1 MNLRSKPADDS
12 ELVTRPKVVP
22 MPDFGVCVFES
33 RHAPGF
39 LAPELL
45 DEFSKFLLIISGHAR
60 WDGGGRMYLVGPN
73 SLVHVPRG
81 MTHRQEDIA
90 SDPVTLFAIHYRP
103 QVLVSSLS
111 KTLTARGFA
120 HWNLSG
126 SDFPLA
132 RYFRADFREMLFEQD
147 TQRDGWETVMIS
159 CLGYLAVR
167 ALRLTERPG
176 NTLAPAFEKESTGAE
191 RVATYV
197 RRLQSTFYSQKTLED
212 ATQATGLSRRQFTE
226 LFRKI
231 TNQSWKQ
238 YIQELRLVHAREL
251 LSETDKSVVAVSF
264 ESGFEDLSHFHRVF
278 KQAFHLSPMAF
289 RKQQH
294 NSSQQAAR
302 ALIGNRSRTRSARSQ
317 P

>member
-1 MNLRSKPADDS
+1 MNPPIPKLDET

-22 MPDFGVCVFES
+22 MPEFGVCVFES

-39 LAPELL
+39 IAPKLL
-45 DEFSKFLLIISGHAR
+45 DEFSKFLLVISGHAR
-60 WDGGGRMYLVGPN
+60 WDGDGKMYLVGPN

-81 MTHRQEDIA
+81 MVHRQEDVP

-103 QVLVSSLS
+103 EVLATPFVRALQG
-111 KTLTARGFA
+111 RGFA

-132 RYFRADFREMLFEQD
+132 RHFRADFREMLFEQC
-147 TQRDGWETVMIS
+147 TQREGWETIMLS
-159 CLGYLAVR
+159 CLGHLAVR
-167 ALRLTERPG
+167 AMRLTQRPG
-176 NTLAPAFEKESTGAE
+176 DAFHPAFEKQSSGAE

-212 ATQATGLSRRQFTE
+212 AAQATGLSRRQFTE

-231 TNQSWKQ
+231 TNQSWKEYLQ
-238 YIQELRLVHAREL
+238 KLRLSHARDL
-251 LSETDKSVVAVSF
+251 LAQTDKSVVAVAF

-278 KQAFHLSPMAF
+278 KQAFALSPLAY
-289 RKQQH
+289 RKKH
-294 NSSQQAAR
+294 
-302 ALIGNRSRTRSARSQ
+302 Q
-317 P
+317 PT